1 MYISRRAGG
10 ARILHRHR
18 TILAIT
24 LSAPTGSFS
33 VTWYSQSSTM
43 TRLQLAFY
51 GSNSAVHGRNHST
64 QVLTDICLNFHYVS

>member
-10 ARILHRHR
+10 ARILHRHC

-24 LSAPTGSFS
+24 LSAPTGGFS
-33 VTWYSQSSTM
+33 VTRYSQPSTM

-51 GSNSAVHGRNHST
+51 GSNSAVHGRSHSP
-64 QVLTDICLNFHYVS
+64 QILTDF